1 MSEHDSE
8 RKGSRPPVSA
18 EGIEALL
25 DRWVSDLERGGP
37 WSDKRPETPPTPPN
51 HIVPGQSPLFDEPP
65 PGMEHSTPASTPR
78 ENVQERAPTA
88 TEEVRS
94 ARARLRV
101 QGMGVVFPEDG
112 AHVLLAR
119 EQGRL
124 VHRGTVAVRGP
135 CALSREEWGRLGVSA
150 ASAHGLEFVLAWFGS
165 PFDAA
170 SADASGES
178 GPSWGV
184 WSFSGD
190 ALVRA
195 LARWKHLEPAAF
207 EARLGALGIRV
218 VGENPES
225 STLAVVDV
233 TKGAQVHGREAL
245 ALLGEEPRLFAALV
259 RAGREKGAR
268 VGQVACLVEPSSSKD
283 GEASPR
289 VLALR
294 WHAELRLGRR
304 GVSRF
309 DALLRE
315 EEDSPGHAQRA
326 GLRFAAALRSSGHPR
341 EAGEVRRIVSSPELD
356 VVSAR

>member
-8 RKGSRPPVSA
+8 RKGSRPPVST
-18 EGIEALL
+18 EGLEALL

-37 WSDKRPETPPTPPN
+37 WSDKRPESPSAPPN
-51 HIVPGQSPLFDEPP
+51 RIVPEQPPLFDEPSP
-65 PGMEHSTPASTPR
+65 ATEHSTPASEPR
-78 ENVQERAPTA
+78 ENVQERAPT
-88 TEEVRS
+88 TGDEVRS

-101 QGMGVVFPEDG
+101 QGMGVFFPDDG

-119 EQGRL
+119 EQGHL

-150 ASAHGLEFVLAWFGS
+150 TSAQGLEFVLAWFGS

-170 SADASGES
+170 GA

-190 ALVRA
+190 ALVQA
-195 LARWKHLEPAAF
+195 LARWKRLEPATF
-207 EARLGALGIRV
+207 EARLGTLGIRV
-218 VGENPES
+218 LGESPES
-225 STLAVVDV
+225 PTLAVVDV
-233 TKGAQVHGREAL
+233 TKGQPVQGREAL
-245 ALLGEEPRLFAALV
+245 ALLGDDPLLFAALV

-268 VGQVACLVEPSSSKD
+268 LGQVACLVEQSLSLT
-283 GEASPR
+283 GEDSPR
-289 VLALR
+289 VFALR

-315 EEDSPGHAQRA
+315 EAGAAGGAQRA
-326 GLRFAAALRSSGHPR
+326 GLRFANALRSSGHHR

-356 VVSAR
+356 GVSAR